1 MPDPGRF
8 GRRGLPPVTEN
19 PHPSALATTAPL
31 SSDPCDSPELSP
43 DGRSGLPSLPPPGA
57 AAAPRGAA
65 HLHPADAADPAVSVG
80 RPAPPPLQAP
90 PRSAYLHI
98 PFCHRRCFYCD
109 FPVVPL
115 GDRADGASGPGAASI
130 AAYLELLHREIAR
143 SPAGPP
149 LSTVYLGGGTP
160 SMLTP
165 DQVGGLLEALAQ
177 RFGLAPAAE
186 ISLEMD
192 PASFD
197 RPRLAGYLAA
207 GVNRVS
213 LGGQSFDDTV
223 LASLGRRH
231 RRADLLEAAGWLE
244 RARRAGELRSWSLDL
259 IQGVPLAGGAASG
272 EGPAAGSFPPRQ
284 EVLRHWQSDLAQALA
299 VGPPHLSLYDLIVE
313 SGTVFERLQRQG
325 ALPLPD
331 EDTSADLMEISQRR
345 LAAAGY
351 GHYEVS
357 NYALPGHA
365 SRHNRVYWS
374 GAGWWGFGLGA
385 TAAPWGERQ
394 ARPRTRQA
402 YADWLASS
410 GAGEGPPGAWAAAAL
425 GAGASQA
432 SSSGMPFD
440 ERLLVGLR
448 RREGVNLEALAAAH
462 QVRQEALADL
472 RNRLQSFEREG
483 LLRIEGPRWR
493 LSDPEGLALSNGV
506 LRECLEWWERAG
518 CRSSLAAPRSPDPAH
533 PSAEARREA
542 GAG

>member
-1 MPDPGRF
+1 
-8 GRRGLPPVTEN
+8 
-19 PHPSALATTAPL
+19 
-31 SSDPCDSPELSP
+31 
-43 DGRSGLPSLPPPGA
+43 
-57 AAAPRGAA
+57 
-65 HLHPADAADPAVSVG
+65 
-80 RPAPPPLQAP
+80 
-90 PRSAYLHI
+90 
-98 PFCHRRCFYCD
+98 
-109 FPVVPL
+109 VVPL

-130 AAYLELLHREIAR
+130 AIYLELLHQEIAR

-165 DQVGGLLEALAQ
+165 AQVGGILEALA
-177 RFGLAPAAE
+177 RHFGLAPAAE

-207 GVNRVS
+207 GINRVS
-213 LGGQSFDDTV
+213 LGGQSFDDAV

-231 RRADLLEAAGWLE
+231 RRADLLEAAGWLQ
-244 RARRAGELRSWSLDL
+244 RAHRAGELRSWSLDL
-259 IQGVPLAGGAASG
+259 IQGVPLPAGVAPGG
-272 EGPAAGSFPPRQ
+272 EPAAGSSPPRQ
-284 EVLRHWQSDLAQALA
+284 DVLRHWQSDLEQAIAL
-299 VGPPHLSLYDLIVE
+299 VPPHLSLYDLIVE
-313 SGTVFERLQRQG
+313 PGTVFERLQRRN

-331 EDTSADLMEISQRR
+331 EDTAADLMEISQRR

-374 GAGWWGFGLGA
+374 GAGWWGFGMGA

-402 YADWLASS
+402 YADWLATAA
-410 GAGEGPPGAWAAAAL
+410 AGDDPPGSWAAAVL
-425 GAGASQA
+425 GAGASQP

-462 QVRQEALADL
+462 RIDPAAVAAL
-472 RNRLQSFEREG
+472 RTRLEPFEQSG

-493 LSDPEGLALSNGV
+493 LLDPEGLALSNAV
-506 LRECLEWWERAG
+506 LRECLDWWECVG
-518 CRSSLAAPRSPDPAH
+518 SRSSPAAPRSPDPAH
-533 PSAEARREA
+533 R
-542 GAG
+542 